1 MRRSVCPYHTYA
13 GVPRYPEAPEQ
24 EHARRRPAFYRLPE
38 DPAVAAQYLLLYEF
52 SLPVGRDLNNRID
65 VGKSAT
71 RMTVVLN
78 RLSSKRQIALDR
90 RAQAWLEENAHDLMT
105 EATGIAVAF
114 AHVTRRNIENMLRGT
129 ITAMAVVS
137 LLLFF
142 IFKSLRLGLISLI
155 PNFLPAAMAFG
166 LWGYLIGS
174 VGMAASIVTA
184 IAFGIVVD
192 DTIHFLTKYAS
203 ARKEGLFPS
212 DSVRSAFRAVGH
224 TLWTTTAIFALGF
237 LVFTLSGLISN
248 MTLGLLVGIT
258 IVIALVAD
266 FLLLPPL
273 LLALDRDWKRQ
284 P

>member
-1 MRRSVCPYHTYA
+1 MTRTVDQQGFKRERLILFLDFLSLAPTHAAALPHGLFLAGLIHVFMSREAVLSTCARTAWSRYRSVRRSVCPYHTYA

-52 SLPVGRDLNNRID
+52 SLSVGRDLNNRID

-114 AHVTRRNIENMLRGT
+114 AHVTRRNIESMLRGT

-137 LLLFF
+137 LLLIFV
-142 IFKSLRLGLISLI
+142 FKSTHPRTAAVLSRKQKLCLIVPSGDVNRTVSKFGWRTKQLGYQMIRTSK
-155 PNFLPAAMAFG
+155 
-166 LWGYLIGS
+166 S
-174 VGMAASIVTA
+174 
-184 IAFGIVVD
+184 
-192 DTIHFLTKYAS
+192 
-203 ARKEGLFPS
+203 E
-212 DSVRSAFRAVGH
+212 
-224 TLWTTTAIFALGF
+224 IFAKLRGINEIA
-237 LVFTLSGLISN
+237 VFFSRACVS
-248 MTLGLLVGIT
+248 
-258 IVIALVAD
+258 A
-266 FLLLPPL
+266 
-273 LLALDRDWKRQ
+273 
-284 P
+284 